1 MAVMTELYSQY
12 LQYLL
17 TLSQPQTQPQIEAA
31 QLEAAQP
38 ETPPDQGGAGRA
50 ERREE
55 EDRDLLDWLYLSSRL
70 ALLLSIVYFYSSITR
85 LLIVLGLA
93 GSFYAFQVSCFYI
106 NLEKNHPSF
115 K

>member
-1 MAVMTELYSQY
+1 MG
-12 LQYLL
+12 
-17 TLSQPQTQPQIEAA
+17 
-31 QLEAAQP
+31 
-38 ETPPDQGGAGRA
+38 GGAGRA

-93 GSFYAFQVSCFYI
+93 GSFYAFQLGWWFAGREERRDQDRDRRYGQRRERREGFRERVRLLRQRI
-106 NLEKNHPSF
+106 REA
-115 K
+115 

>member
-50 ERREE
+50 ERRED
-55 EDRDLLDWLYLSSRL
+55 DRDLLDWLYLSSRL

-93 GSFYAFQVSCFYI
+93 GSFYAFQVSCFHI
-106 NLEKNHPSF
+106 NLETNHPSL